1 MQTHREILEAQ
12 LESLEEKCKRLG
24 SYLTELKTT
33 CEKHETPEDAC
44 FSERSQATHNLA
56 YYKGAMERIKQELG
70 KATGSRSTV
79 LPAAGTLLPQTR
91 NQGIGAVLLSSISF
105 VAGAILGSTLKSG
118 KSKER

>member
-12 LESLEEKCKRLG
+12 LESYEEKCKSLG
-24 SYLTELKTT
+24 SYLTELKAT
-33 CEKHETPEDAC
+33 CEKHGTPEDAC
-44 FSERSQATHNLA
+44 VSDRSHAAHNAA
-56 YYKGAMERIKQELG
+56 YYQGEMERIKQELG
-70 KATGSRSTV
+70 KGQGLGSTV

-105 VAGAILGSTLKSG
+105 VAGALLGSTLKSG